1 LAGLR
6 RDAAAAQKV
15 EDAVLG
21 LRAADDVLRRLERQ
35 LGNGRT
41 IAERKAKAEE
51 VARRR
56 LASAAERLEPLL
68 RAHAAAHAASGL
80 EAGEEC
86 PICHRELPAGFQPP
100 RAPVVRAAQEA
111 HERAQA
117 AARGA
122 GEARA
127 AAEATRA
134 HLEQAV
140 AEAARKRTAAR
151 RALDR
156 VQK

>member
-1 LAGLR
+1 
-6 RDAAAAQKV
+6 
-15 EDAVLG
+15 
-21 LRAADDVLRRLERQ
+21 
-35 LGNGRT
+35 
-41 IAERKAKAEE
+41 AERKAEAEE
-51 VARRR
+51 VTRRR

-122 GEARA
+122 GGAAARA
-127 AAEATRA
+127 RAGPGGPAETLPAGGECEGRSA
-134 HLEQAV
+134 RLAV
-140 AEAARKRTAAR
+140 RGAGVAARGGAAAPPRARGRSGPAHRASLRPR
-151 RALDR
+151 RAR
-156 VQK
+156 PPARARARA